1 MLSMELVQITDR
13 GQLAEY
19 FRQDI
24 NLHLYSLGDLDDFYW
39 PDTKCYGIKTSTR
52 IDQVVLLYSG
62 EGLPVLLAFSDSNDF
77 DEHFIDQLVPLIPDQ
92 IYSHLSP
99 GLEKQFI
106 KHYSLID
113 HGLHYKMSLSDFS
126 RVNLINTAR
135 TVLITKDYLAEVQSL
150 FNDSYP
156 DNAFDPRMLDTGQY
170 YGCWKNARLACVGG
184 VHVYSQ
190 TYNVAALGNI
200 TTHPDYR
207 NQGLGRTITAKLCL
221 GLHERVD
228 HIGLNVK
235 AENEPA
241 MHLYRSLGFQIS
253 SNYGEFSL
261 KKRV

>member
-1 MLSMELVQITDR
+1 MGLVQITDR
-13 GQLAEY
+13 GQLAQY

-24 NLHLYSLGDLDDFYW
+24 NFHLYSLGDLDDFYW
-39 PDTKCYGIKTSTR
+39 PDTKCYGIKTSTG
-52 IDQVVLLYSG
+52 IDQVILLYSG
-62 EGLPVLLAFSDSNDF
+62 EGLPVLLAFSNSNVLDK
-77 DEHFIDQLVPLIPDQ
+77 HFIDQLVPIIPDQ
-92 IYSHLSP
+92 VYSHLSP

-106 KHYSLID
+106 RHYSLID
-113 HGLHYKMSLSDFS
+113 HGLHYKMGLSDLS
-126 RVNLINTAR
+126 KVDIVNTAS
-135 TVLITKDYLAEVQSL
+135 TVLITEDHLTEVQSL
-150 FNDSYP
+150 FNVSYP
-156 DNAFDPRMLDTGQY
+156 DNAFDSRMLKTGHY
-170 YGCWKNARLACVGG
+170 YGCWKDAQLVCVGG

-221 GLHERVD
+221 ALRETVD

-235 AENEPA
+235 ADNEPA
-241 MHLYRSLGFQIS
+241 LHLYRSLGFQIS